1 MIIKTNVVT
10 NVLLAAIAV
19 LLFLI
24 WHRMP
29 PSAGEIAAAKGANRR
44 ALTMKQPVVRAVIP
58 DTIDVN
64 VENSS
69 LDVDVSNTP
78 LEVTITR

>member
-1 MIIKTNVVT
+1 MVT

-19 LLFLI
+19 LLFMI

-29 PSAGEIAAAKGANRR
+29 PSAGEIAAAKGADRR
-44 ALTMKQPVVRAVIP
+44 ALLMKQPIVRATIP

-64 VENSS
+64 VTNSS
-69 LDVDVSNTP
+69 FNVDVSNTP
-78 LEVTITR
+78 LEVTTTP